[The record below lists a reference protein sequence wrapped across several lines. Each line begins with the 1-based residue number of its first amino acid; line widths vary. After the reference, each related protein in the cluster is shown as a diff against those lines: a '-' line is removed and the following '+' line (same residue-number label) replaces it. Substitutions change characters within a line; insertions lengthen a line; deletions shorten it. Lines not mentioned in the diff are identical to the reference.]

1 MDIKFYMWLDIIML
15 QNEVYVYNSGQIWL
29 KYWTLASK

>member
-1 MDIKFYMWLDIIML
+1 MDIKFYMWLDIML